1 MNDLPFRRQISVGI
15 LAAASFLGLG
25 GTVARAA
32 VATSTEPTQEEL
44 SSMIPVEMRPDRRAV
59 PDEDN
64 AALPLKTAMRR
75 AAVPSPDVKEAL
87 AVLSAW
93 GKTLSVSPDTN
104 TPLVRSWQHENAEA
118 LRIFR
123 SAAKQSQC
131 LFPSPST
138 TNVAEG
144 LNVLVPL
151 ARGLLI
157 EARLLWRDGSRTEAI
172 TELRNAVVIS
182 GHLIRGARTLLHY
195 LVASSVRRQAL
206 EAIHTAALSPDCS
219 EADLRQLA
227 AVLSQPPDDAT
238 RLRECIRSELSD
250 YIVPTTRLEIIQA
263 NFAGIQ
269 TNTAALLFYPEELHR
284 PLTLIFDPKLLASH
298 PQPLDALKSMRGSV
312 DHWTAVDRRLAM
324 PWSTNTLPD
333 DIEATRE
340 RFVGDFAPIEE
351 ELDGEDLPL
360 SDEAVTRA
368 APLFQKMENP
378 VGRLLASLPDFNERT
393 HQRTVEAETRFR
405 ALATVIALRRWALDH
420 GGALPDSL
428 QVLVDAGQ
436 LPALPLDAF
445 SGQPLHYSSRRELV
459 WSVGPN
465 ARDDDGKR
473 DAGFEGIDDDPSW
486 SVTPG
491 SRP

>member
-1 MNDLPFRRQISVGI
+1 MNNLPLLRPISVGI
-15 LAAASFLGLG
+15 LVAALFLGLG

-44 SSMIPVEMRPDRRAV
+44 GSIIPVEMRPNRRAV

-64 AALPLKTAMRR
+64 AALPLATAMRR

-87 AVLSAW
+87 AVLSVW
-93 GKTLSVSPDTN
+93 GKPLSASPDTN
-104 TPLVRSWQHENAEA
+104 TPLVRSWQRENAEA
-118 LRIFR
+118 FGIFK
-123 SAAKQSQC
+123 SAARRSQC
-131 LFPSPST
+131 LFPLPST

-172 TELRNAVVIS
+172 TELRDAVVIS
-182 GHLIRGARTLLHY
+182 GHQIRGARTLLHY
-195 LVASSVRRQAL
+195 LVASSARRQAL

-227 AVLSQPPDDAT
+227 DVLSPPPDEVT

-250 YIVPTTRLEIIQA
+250 YILPATRLEVIRA

-269 TNTAALLFYPEELHR
+269 TNTAALVFYPEELHR

-312 DHWTAVDRRLAM
+312 DHWTEVDRRLAL
-324 PWSTNTLPD
+324 PWSTNALPD
-333 DIEATRE
+333 DIEVTRE
-340 RFVGDFAPIEE
+340 RLVEDFAPIEE
-351 ELDGEDLPL
+351 ELDGEELPL

-368 APLFQKMENP
+368 APLFRKLENP
-378 VGRLLASLPDFNERT
+378 LGRLLASLPDF
-393 HQRTVEAETRFR
+393 
-405 ALATVIALRRWALDH
+405 
-420 GGALPDSL
+420 
-428 QVLVDAGQ
+428 
-436 LPALPLDAF
+436 
-445 SGQPLHYSSRRELV
+445 
-459 WSVGPN
+459 
-465 ARDDDGKR
+465 
-473 DAGFEGIDDDPSW
+473 
-486 SVTPG
+486 
-491 SRP
+491 